1 MEVTVNVIVK
11 VINLD
16 YGFLESRKQVTRI
29 NLLNS
34 QILFEVRVGE
44 GKGWGMLV
52 WVWWG
57 HDNTGSP
64 FSRSPYSR
72 LTSRPKVIS

>member
-52 WVWWG
+52 WCGDMLGLGRVSG
-57 HDNTGSP
+57 GMIIRDP
-64 FSRSPYSR
+64 CFRDPR
-72 LTSRPKVIS
+72 IRD